1 MNWSAFNSNENPS
14 WFRFKLAIENAI
26 WERGKKAAAAKLELF
41 IKLPWKLN
49 QIKMNWMC
57 HILVA
62 TTLSTAAAR
71 WGKIA
76 TSWSFFIWCCCCVE
90 EEVAVKNAK
99 IIHAHANLSGRAQR
113 HTIFFILLLQTRL
126 HPHAPSLS
134 FMHFSDDEFQHQQQS
149 SQHQKRAN
157 IFLSTLAN
165 SKPAATTN
173 KWINQPEQQRQWHR
187 GVEQKKKVENEN
199 LSSSN
204 RFKLSRC
211 HARMLNARRRKRW

>member
-1 MNWSAFNSNENPS
+1 MNWSVLNSNENPS
-14 WFRFKLAIENAI
+14 RFRFELAMENAI
-26 WERGKKAAAAKLELF
+26 WERKRAKKAAAELEIF

-62 TTLSTAAAR
+62 TTLSTAAAAR

-76 TSWSFFIWCCCCVE
+76 TSWSFFIWCCSVRGWRWKMQKSFMLTRICQDERRDTQC
-90 EEVAVKNAK
+90 
-99 IIHAHANLSGRAQR
+99 
-113 HTIFFILLLQTRL
+113 FFSILLLQTRL

-149 SQHQKRAN
+149 SQHLKRAN
-157 IFLSTLAN
+157 IFLALLAN

-173 KWINQPEQQRQWHR
+173 KWINQQEQQRQWHR
-187 GVEQKKKVENEN
+187 GVKQ
-199 LSSSN
+199 
-204 RFKLSRC
+204 
-211 HARMLNARRRKRW
+211 RRKKSGKWKSLEFKQI

>member
-1 MNWSAFNSNENPS
+1 MNWSALNSNDNPS
-14 WFRFKLAIENAI
+14 RFRFELAMENAI
-26 WERGKKAAAAKLELF
+26 WEREQKKAAAELELF

-113 HTIFFILLLQTRL
+113 HTIFFFYS
-126 HPHAPSLS
+126 AV
-134 FMHFSDDEFQHQQQS
+134 
-149 SQHQKRAN
+149 
-157 IFLSTLAN
+157 AN
-165 SKPAATTN
+165 SSSSPRPIALIHAFQRRWISTSAAVKPASET
-173 KWINQPEQQRQWHR
+173 
-187 GVEQKKKVENEN
+187 
-199 LSSSN
+199 S
-204 RFKLSRC
+204 
-211 HARMLNARRRKRW
+211 